1 MRFAIR
7 CAAEPMVIV
16 PRVNI
21 PLAGLPNQLARRVPV
36 KAVVFAKQV
45 ATLRGEQHRCLAR
58 PVTIIHV
65 ATALQVDSRLEGLRN
80 RNAPVYTVEVEESL
94 ASARLEGTLL
104 QEPSPLLA

>member
-1 MRFAIR
+1 MRFAVR

-21 PLAGLPNQLARRVPV
+21 PLAGLPNQLARRVLV
-36 KAVVFAKQV
+36 RLVVFAKQV
-45 ATLRGEQHRCLAR
+45 ATLRGEQPRCLAR

-65 ATALQVDSRLEGLRN
+65 ATALQVDSRLAVRSN
-80 RNAPVYTVEVEESL
+80 RSAPVCTVEVEDPS